1 MSIPQGELFDQ
12 MKYLHFRKT
21 LRSMQLWV
29 YLTLLTSF
37 CPSTV
42 YGQEQPKEPVNPRAP
57 GPIPEDVLKDRASAQ
72 SSPPPVSRLG
82 LGVEE
87 VSSQSEGL
95 RVLIVVKGSPAER
108 AGLKAG
114 DVLEHYNDQLL
125 IAPKQLEIL
134 VKRCPVGTEIVLGVT
149 RDDEA
154 FNIPVTLEAARPSL
168 PPSPIEAS
176 RDFEITR
183 RVVRLIVGS
192 GVTCTTVELSNQ
204 GQQATLFI
212 TAEDAVKFDGP
223 VYAEAQI
230 PPRLRQSIE
239 QVAILDGGKWFF
251 RLPDPPPV
259 SDIEAAKPSKNIDK

>member
-114 DVLEHYNDQLL
+114 DVLEHYMISYLL
-125 IAPKQLEIL
+125 LRNNWRYWLKDAPWRQ
-134 VKRCPVGTEIVLGVT
+134 
-149 RDDEA
+149 
-154 FNIPVTLEAARPSL
+154 
-168 PPSPIEAS
+168 
-176 RDFEITR
+176 
-183 RVVRLIVGS
+183 RL
-192 GVTCTTVELSNQ
+192 
-204 GQQATLFI
+204 F
-212 TAEDAVKFDGP
+212 
-223 VYAEAQI
+223 
-230 PPRLRQSIE
+230 
-239 QVAILDGGKWFF
+239 
-251 RLPDPPPV
+251 
-259 SDIEAAKPSKNIDK
+259 